1 MYVVYFDE
9 INYEFI
15 FHRKDF
21 IRELVQILVLA
32 INLSSFEFHLV
43 SKKKKRSRSRTINRK
58 LFFREHLSPEVR
70 FNIVQNRL
78 VYLL

>member
-21 IRELVQILVLA
+21 MRELVQILVLP

-43 SKKKKRSRSRTINRK
+43 SKKKKDLDRGQLTENCSFENI
-58 LFFREHLSPEVR
+58 SP
-70 FNIVQNRL
+70 L
-78 VYLL
+78 K